1 MARATSEADIEEQAT
16 TPNASGLRQ
25 REVLVAMMGQV
36 FIIMLGIGIVGPVT
50 PLYAQSFGV
59 GAAMVGSLIASFGV
73 ARIVMNIPAGTLTE
87 RIGRRPL
94 LILGP
99 LTTALAALLTGLAGH
114 FEQLIVFRFLQG
126 LGSAAQTTAAMTVMA
141 DITNR
146 EGRGRAMS
154 FYQGSLLLG
163 SGLGPA
169 VGGLVAERFG
179 YRAPFF
185 LYAVLA
191 AAAALWALLR
201 VPETRDFQGGND
213 ARAGR
218 RSGTDAPANAS
229 ADVPAGRVVW
239 EHLTDPNFL
248 LISLVTLAIFFTRT
262 GSRSTVLPLFGHNRL
277 GLSPGQ
283 LGLTFTLIAAF
294 NLVTINWSG
303 VLSDRYGR
311 KAVIVPAAVLSGLSL
326 MAFPYCRSYAD
337 FLASGAL
344 MGVGTGMAGPAPAA
358 YVADLARPGSYG
370 LTMGIYRTFGDIGV
384 SVGPVLLGWIV
395 DRFGFL
401 PALWTNG
408 LLFVVAGLAFGL
420 FARETVARRS
430 PQLSVISHQSRK

>member
-1 MARATSEADIEEQAT
+1 MAQTMARVSEEQEDPT
-16 TPNASGLRQ
+16 TGPSRLRQ

-59 GAAMVGSLIASFGV
+59 GAAMVGGLTTSFGI

-99 LTTALAALLTGLAGH
+99 LTTALAALLTGLASQFG
-114 FEQLIVFRFLQG
+114 QLILFRFLQG

-141 DITNR
+141 DITDR

-163 SGLGPA
+163 SGLGPT
-169 VGGLVAERFG
+169 VGGLVAEHFG
-179 YRAPFF
+179 FRAPFF
-185 LYAVLA
+185 LYAALA
-191 AAAALWALLR
+191 AAAALWATLR
-201 VPETRDFQGGND
+201 VPETRGFQ
-213 ARAGR
+213 
-218 RSGTDAPANAS
+218 PAAAS
-229 ADVPAGRVVW
+229 AGERRASTGAVDGGTHRAPMGRAVW
-239 EHLTDPNFL
+239 EHVTDLNFL

-262 GSRSTVLPLFGHNRL
+262 GSRSTVLPLFGDNRL

-283 LGLTFTLIAAF
+283 LGVTFTIIAAF
-294 NLVTINWSG
+294 NLVSINWSG
-303 VLSDRYGR
+303 LISDKYGR
-311 KAVIVPAAVLSGLSL
+311 KAVIVPASVLSGLALLAFSL
-326 MAFPYCRSYAD
+326 CRSYAG

-344 MGVGTGMAGPAPAA
+344 LGVGTGMAGPAPAA

-384 SVGPVLLGWIV
+384 SIGPVLLGAIA

-408 LLFVVAGLAFGL
+408 LLFVIAGLAFGL
-420 FARETVARRS
+420 FARETVTRPVPQVAGIGRRS
-430 PQLSVISHQSRK
+430 GK

>member
-1 MARATSEADIEEQAT
+1 MVRATTEEGIGEGAS
-16 TPNASGLRQ
+16 TPTVPTLRQ

-59 GAAMVGSLIASFGV
+59 GAAMVGGLTTSFGI
-73 ARIVMNIPAGTLTE
+73 ARILMNIPAGTLTE

-99 LTTALAALLTGLAGH
+99 LITALAALLTGLAAQFG
-114 FEQLIVFRFLQG
+114 QLIVFRFLQG

-163 SGLGPA
+163 SGMGPT
-169 VGGLVAERFG
+169 VGGLVAEHFG
-179 YRAPFF
+179 FRAPFF
-185 LYAVLA
+185 LYAALA
-191 AAAALWALLR
+191 ACAALWALLR
-201 VPETRDFQGGND
+201 VPETRGFQKEAT
-213 ARAGR
+213 ARPGR
-218 RSGTDAPANAS
+218 RSAARPG
-229 ADVPAGRVVW
+229 DVPTGRVVW
-239 EHLTDPNFL
+239 EHLTDLNFV

-262 GSRSTVLPLFGHNRL
+262 GSRSTVLPLFGDNRL

-283 LGLTFTLIAAF
+283 LGITFTVIAAF
-294 NLVTINWSG
+294 NLLTINWSG
-303 VLSDRYGR
+303 LLSDKYGR

-326 MAFPYCRSYAD
+326 LAFSYCRSYAA
-337 FLASGAL
+337 FLCSGAL
-344 MGVGTGMAGPAPAA
+344 LGLGTGMAGPAPAA

-370 LTMGIYRTFGDIGV
+370 LTMGIYRTFGDVGV
-384 SVGPVLLGWIV
+384 SIGPVLLGWIA
-395 DRFGFL
+395 DRFGFS
-401 PALWTNG
+401 PALWANG

-420 FARETVARRS
+420 FARETVARPS

>member
-1 MARATSEADIEEQAT
+1 MSGATREAGIAAEASA
-16 TPNASGLRQ
+16 PAASGLKQ
-25 REVLVAMMGQV
+25 REVLLAMMGQV

-59 GAAMVGSLIASFGV
+59 GAAMVGSLITSFGL
-73 ARIVMNIPAGTLTE
+73 ARIVMNVPAGSLSE
-87 RIGRRPL
+87 RFGRRPL

-99 LTTALAALLTGLAGH
+99 LVTALAALLTGLAGH
-114 FEQLIVFRFLQG
+114 FEQLILFRFLQG
-126 LGSAAQTTAAMTVMA
+126 IGSSAQTTAAMTVMA
-141 DITNR
+141 DITDR

-163 SGLGPA
+163 SGLGPT

-185 LYAVLA
+185 LYGALA
-191 AAAALWALLR
+191 ACASLWALLR
-201 VPETRDFQGGND
+201 VPETRGYQGAAG
-213 ARAGR
+213 ARTGQPVEAG
-218 RSGTDAPANAS
+218 AS
-229 ADVPAGRVVW
+229 AGRVVW
-239 EHLTDPNFL
+239 EHLTDLNFV

-277 GLSPGQ
+277 DLSPGQ

-303 VLSDRYGR
+303 LLSDKYGR
-311 KAVIVPAAVLSGLSL
+311 KAVIVPAAVLSGASL
-326 MAFPYCRSYAD
+326 LAFPYCRTFAA
-337 FLASGAL
+337 FLMSGAL

-370 LTMGIYRTFGDIGV
+370 LTMGIYRTFGDVGV
-384 SVGPVLLGWIV
+384 SVGPILLGWIV
-395 DRFGFL
+395 DRFGYL

-408 LLFVVAGLAFGL
+408 LMFLVAGLAFGL
-420 FARETVARRS
+420 FARETVARPS
-430 PQLSVISHQSRK
+430 PQWSVISHQSRE

>member
-1 MARATSEADIEEQAT
+1 MARRATEAGIGEGTAT
-16 TPNASGLRQ
+16 PAVSPTRQ
-25 REVLVAMMGQV
+25 REVLIAMMGQV
-36 FIIMLGIGIVGPVT
+36 FIIMLGIGIVGPVS

-59 GAAMVGSLIASFGV
+59 GAAMVGGLTTAFGI
-73 ARIVMNIPAGTLTE
+73 ARILMNIPAGTLTE

-99 LTTALAALLTGLAGH
+99 LVTALSALLTGLAGQ
-114 FEQLIVFRFLQG
+114 FGQLIFFRFLQG

-141 DITNR
+141 DITSR

-163 SGLGPA
+163 SGLGPS
-169 VGGLVAERFG
+169 VGGFVAEHFG
-179 YRAPFF
+179 LRAPFF
-185 LYAVLA
+185 LYAALA
-191 AAAALWALLR
+191 ASAALWALLR
-201 VPETRDFQGGND
+201 VPETKGFQGEG
-213 ARAGR
+213 APRRGR
-218 RSGTDAPANAS
+218 RPAAEAGSAPT
-229 ADVPAGRVVW
+229 GRVVW
-239 EHLTDPNFL
+239 EHITDLNFV

-262 GSRSTVLPLFGHNRL
+262 GSRSTVLPLFGDNRL

-283 LGLTFTLIAAF
+283 LGITFTVIAAF

-303 VLSDRYGR
+303 LLSDKYGR

-326 MAFPYCRSYAD
+326 LAFSYCRSYVA

-344 MGVGTGMAGPAPAA
+344 LGLGTGMAGPAPAA

-370 LTMGIYRTFGDIGV
+370 LTMGIYRTFGDVGV
-384 SVGPVLLGWIV
+384 SVGPVLLGWIA
-395 DRFGFL
+395 DRFGYS
-401 PALWTNG
+401 PALWANG

-420 FARETVARRS
+420 FARETVALPS
-430 PQLSVISHQSRK
+430 AQLSVVSNQSRK